1 MKIAAIICEYDPFH
15 RGHKRQIEIIRENF
29 GEDTAII
36 SLMSG
41 STVQRG
47 RLSVY
52 PKQLRAEA
60 AIRCG
65 SDLVLELPCPW
76 SCSSAEFFAT
86 GAVSVLNSLNAV
98 DVLAFGSECGD
109 LEHLTRVAEATSSD
123 SYLSAIRAEGK
134 GGHIKASEDILRDTC
149 GVALPSSPNDILGV
163 EYISALMKTKS
174 GIMPFTYKREEGW
187 SATESRRLLSD
198 GADPS
203 EMIPEEAMSVFGG
216 TSLTDSDIY
225 SAVALHVIRASDEE
239 TLSPYFGMNGGVS
252 GLIKNRAEEVNN
264 VDELVSA
271 CTGKSYT
278 SARIRRAILS
288 AVLKITE
295 SDVRS
300 TPSFTTLLAAN
311 ERGRA
316 VLHRIKKT
324 SCVPII
330 SKVADGMSDP
340 DVSDALS
347 ISLRADKLMALC
359 RHEPSGKVFKTTP
372 VII

>member
-1 MKIAAIICEYDPFH
+1 
-15 RGHKRQIEIIRENF
+15 
-29 GEDTAII
+29 
-36 SLMSG
+36 
-41 STVQRG
+41 
-47 RLSVY
+47 
-52 PKQLRAEA
+52 
-60 AIRCG
+60 
-65 SDLVLELPCPW
+65 
-76 SCSSAEFFAT
+76 
-86 GAVSVLNSLNAV
+86 
-98 DVLAFGSECGD
+98 
-109 LEHLTRVAEATSSD
+109 
-123 SYLSAIRAEGK
+123 
-134 GGHIKASEDILRDTC
+134 
-149 GVALPSSPNDILGV
+149 
-163 EYISALMKTKS
+163 
-174 GIMPFTYKREEGW
+174 
-187 SATESRRLLSD
+187 
-198 GADPS
+198 
-203 EMIPEEAMSVFGG
+203 MSVFGG

-239 TLSPYFGMNGGVS
+239 TLSTYFGMNGGVS
-252 GLIKNRAEEVNN
+252 GLIKNRAEEVND

-278 SARIRRAILS
+278 SARIRRTILS

-324 SCVPII
+324 SCIPII

-359 RHEPSGKVFKTTP
+359 RHEPSGTVFKTTP